1 MRVHF
6 SINSVTDKSAKI
18 TLLTQKL
25 SPGVE
30 ITAKLSD
37 GNYIIS
43 ECRVWG
49 AIPTVA
55 ASRVL
60 RAVSAH
66 TDVEGADVSKWKLDV
81 LLKNL
86 QLDGGR
92 QVVFDSAL
100 EKYRNLTTMRE
111 GMYSYQATADGLE
124 EVVTVEAK
132 DEKQAASRI
141 VTKMTALM
149 TSKPELAG
157 QLALWFATG
166 RNIKEIA
173 SGKCPEAVDIKLLG
187 GVLSDGATKR
197 LKVSTKNTLK
207 TDKKNRNNNKAA
219 KASAS

>member
-6 SINSVTDKSAKI
+6 SINSITDKSAKI

-30 ITAKLSD
+30 ITATKTES
-37 GNYIIS
+37 GFIIS
-43 ECRVWG
+43 KVSAG
-49 AIPTVA
+49 NFFA

-60 RAVSAH
+60 RACAAH
-66 TDVEGADVSKWKLDV
+66 TDPECTDSPTSKLDV

-92 QVVFDSAL
+92 QVVYDSTL

-132 DEKQAASRI
+132 DEKQAASRV

-187 GVLSDGATKR
+187 GVLSEGATKR

-207 TDKKNRNNNKAA
+207 TDKKNRSNNKAA